1 MWGHLG
7 FAHKGYLYSSKTLG
21 VSSLL
26 LPLLLPWFRPRPL
39 ALSYPDRGHTSE
51 STTLAP
57 SHAFFTQ
64 QHADLN
70 MPLLY
75 LKPFK
80 MTFPLP
86 LNKNASTDHG
96 HSIVCGLVLPCPT
109 TSSHVTSALIHSIP
123 GHIMLPSAPPSE
135 HVLTLGSLEVVT
147 ITPHDPLP
155 WVWNQLGRRYRVQT
169 HKDQNF
175 SSLPENV
182 GLENKLGCATII
194 RSSWEPKFPY
204 RNIRTGE

>member
-1 MWGHLG
+1 M
-7 FAHKGYLYSSKTLG
+7 
-21 VSSLL
+21 VLL
-26 LPLLLPWFRPRPL
+26 IKDIFTPVKPLEFLHCYFHCSCPGSDH

-64 QHADLN
+64 QHADLS

-86 LNKNASTDHG
+86 LNKNVSTDHG

-123 GHIMLPSAPPSE
+123 GHIMLPSAPPSK

-155 WVWNQLGRRYRVQT
+155 
-169 HKDQNF
+169 
-175 SSLPENV
+175 
-182 GLENKLGCATII
+182 
-194 RSSWEPKFPY
+194 
-204 RNIRTGE
+204 